1 MKGYRCRECGTG
13 FSTTGDKAP
22 PSPNWDDGHIC
33 DLVEVESK
41 INSIKFRQPG
51 KQIGSM
57 LAHSHKTIE
66 TGEILVSKEDRE
78 GAFGYTNKRPVPL
91 QTGSPIIDY
100 DEDAG
105 EARMRI
111 IGQNGNTGEHYDNVD
126 PDADLPPFK
135 EVDYREEDLN
145 G

>member
-13 FSTTGDKAP
+13 FSTTGDTLP
-22 PSPNWDDGHIC
+22 PSPRWDDGHVC
-33 DLVEVESK
+33 EMVEVESR
-41 INSIKFRQPG
+41 IV
-51 KQIGSM
+51 
-57 LAHSHKTIE
+57 HSHKSME
-66 TGEILVSKEDRE
+66 TGEYIVSKEARE
-78 GAFGYTNKRPVPL
+78 KAFGYTNKEPVPL
-91 QTGSPIIDY
+91 QTGLPIIDY